1 MAAESV
7 AAEVRSQLDTY
18 EHLGSGERA
27 ILLAAADGID
37 ALVDAVAEGA
47 APLPLING
55 CRYAFDLLRKAAP
68 TEPAAASGTAGALE
82 QWLED

>member
-1 MAAESV
+1 MTAESV
-7 AAEVRSQLDTY
+7 AEQVRAQLDGY
-18 EHLGSGERA
+18 EHLGVGERA

-37 ALVDAVAEGA
+37 ALLTAVDEGA

-68 TEPAAASGTAGALE
+68 PSGVSAGGTAELMSE
-82 QWLED
+82 WLDD

>member
-1 MAAESV
+1 MTAASV
-7 AAEVRSQLDTY
+7 ADQVRAQLDGY
-18 EHLGSGERA
+18 DHLGSGERA

-37 ALVDAVAEGA
+37 ALISAVDDGA

-68 TEPAAASGTAGALE
+68 PTGTGPSGTADVLSE
-82 QWLED
+82 WLED